1 MNFKFKK
8 PPLYFY
14 LVGWILF
21 AGLAHYFRDTQELLH
36 QLFVLLFFLMP
47 IIFAYLW
54 LLKNKLRVKKLY
66 IFSRKKFKHIFY
78 TIESAVILI
87 FIGLV
92 ISLINVGGY
101 KNFIERAKFEYIVFN
116 DEYDMCSNANGWSFG
131 YGEFDKFFW
140 KANTQFIDYF
150 QFKPYKVV
158 KDIVILKDQTL
169 FRFNHCKAFRY
180 LIKDAHQG
188 NKISKDILSTIPID
202 LGFYEFNDEWL
213 FERYTNSIN
222 EKKLYNAALVYSF
235 ANKTNKNGYLLSV
248 DKRRELLKEA
258 AEDGYLLAMQEYLT
272 TFAEGEMFDKSEC
285 QFILKYSKHLYEQK
299 SLMDS
304 IYSTF
309 ALMGKIN
316 TNGAR
321 YICSDKKTDFAKAII
336 YLDNFNKN
344 LNKPKPTS
352 NFVTTYPAMI
362 YFNGWGNVDKDQE
375 LAIKLFKKNL
385 EGYTSEISK
394 AYLTLNNLNNGKNDL
409 KLLYEILD
417 SAPTTFSEEKKYII
431 CNNIKYNFKL
441 PKVENE
447 TTKQKDKRKLK
458 FLEPLKKCLDNAS
471 REQRIETVKSYIKSW
486 IDNWFRNPEIVKT
499 LNLYG

>member
-101 KNFIERAKFEYIVFN
+101 KNFIERAKFEYIVYN

-150 QFKPYKVV
+150 QFKPYRVV
-158 KDIVILKDQTL
+158 KNIVNLKDQTL

-202 LGFYEFNDEWL
+202 LAFYEFNDEWL
-213 FERYTNSIN
+213 FERYRNSIN

-235 ANKTNKNGYLLSV
+235 ANKMNKNGYLLSI

-258 AEDGYLLAMQEYLT
+258 AEAGYLLAMQEYLA
-272 TFAEGEMFDKSEC
+272 TFVKGEIFDKSEC
-285 QFILKYSKHLYEQK
+285 QFILKYSKHLNEQK
-299 SLMDS
+299 SLLDS
-304 IYSTF
+304 IYF
-309 ALMGKIN
+309 VYALMGRVN
-316 TNGAR
+316 PNGAR

-336 YLDNFNKN
+336 YLNNFNEN

-362 YFNGWGNVDKDQE
+362 YFNGWGNVEKNND

-385 EGYTSEISK
+385 EGNTSEISK
-394 AYLTLNNLNNGKNDL
+394 AYLTLNDLNNYKNDL
-409 KLLYEILD
+409 KLLNEILV
-417 SAPTTFSEEKKYII
+417 SEVTIYKPKRYIV
-431 CNNIKYNFKL
+431 CNNIKYDFKI
-441 PKVENE
+441 PNDDKEN
-447 TTKQKDKRKLK
+447 KQQKQSRKLQY
-458 FLEPLKKCLDNAS
+458 LEPLETCLDNAS
-471 REQRIETVKSYIKSW
+471 REQRIESVKSYIKSW
-486 IDNWFRNPEIVKT
+486 IENWFQNPELVKT